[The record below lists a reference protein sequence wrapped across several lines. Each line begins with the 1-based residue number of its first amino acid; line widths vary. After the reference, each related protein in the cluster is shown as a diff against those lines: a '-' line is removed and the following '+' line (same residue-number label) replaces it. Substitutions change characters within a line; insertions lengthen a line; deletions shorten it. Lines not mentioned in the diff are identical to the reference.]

1 MRPSLRTAAYLAVI
15 LAALSV
21 VLHEMGGT
29 ARATGNLTVVVG
41 MMGEANEVIASDGGI
56 YVNPSGDRQHYQR
69 IGSIGPLTSP
79 PVTGQ
84 TRASN
89 VFEVILESGDIVVWN
104 NGQVQLVGNVF
115 SGPATAV
122 ESSTWSAIKGRFG
135 H

>member
-29 ARATGNLTVVVG
+29 ARATGSQTIVVG
-41 MMGEANEVIASDGGI
+41 VAGQAYELFSSDGGI
-56 YVNPSGDRQHYQR
+56 YQSNDFVTYHQ
-69 IGSIGPLTSP
+69 IGSLGPIVSSP
-79 PVTGQ
+79 VVVSGRPGGGY
-84 TRASN
+84 
-89 VFEVILESGDIVVWN
+89 EVILSPATSWYGIMVRCS
-104 NGQVQLVGNVF
+104 LLGNVF

-122 ESSTWSAIKGRFG
+122 LESVTWSAIKGRFG